1 MGWIGE
7 EGGGRG
13 QSRRGQNADSNRQ
26 KQKRGEKEREGMNF
40 SVTCSPPPSDGELRV
55 GAGLGAEE
63 EKTLTTRQ
71 RCLEDLPPVPSK
83 VGVYKVK
90 KSLVLQVWP
99 KLYLCGVSLVS
110 QVSPNNKKKKHKMYY
125 MH

>member
-1 MGWIGE
+1 MRWIGE

-26 KQKRGEKEREGMNF
+26 KQKRGEKREGRGEFF
-40 SVTCSPPPSDGELRV
+40 SNLFISAPPSDGELRV

-71 RCLEDLPPVPSK
+71 RCLEDLPPAIVSSK

-90 KSLVLQVWP
+90 KSVVLQVWP
-99 KLYLCGVSLVS
+99 KLYLCEG
-110 QVSPNNKKKKHKMYY
+110 
-125 MH
+125 

>member
-1 MGWIGE
+1 MRWIGE

-26 KQKRGEKEREGMNF
+26 KQKRGEKRGKGEFF
-40 SVTCSPPPSDGELRV
+40 SNLFISPPPSDEELRV

-71 RCLEDLPPVPSK
+71 RCLEDLPPDIVPSK
-83 VGVYKVK
+83 AGVYKVK
-90 KSLVLQVWP
+90 KSVVPQVWP
-99 KLYLCGVSLVS
+99 KLYLCGG
-110 QVSPNNKKKKHKMYY
+110 
-125 MH
+125 